1 MIQHD
6 TAGSQPT
13 EQQAL
18 SQHYSGLSANSSW
31 CVLVVLILS
40 WQCKNH
46 EGFELSPPSKEC
58 SISLATDQIQKII
71 WRFSC
76 KVGVLLR
83 LLLVVQSSLQCQPEQ
98 ATEGCQFPWYWYV
111 YGFLQEDPSQQGW
124 FPYECVTHFR
134 KAQPRNRRRTR
145 NHQV

>member
-1 MIQHD
+1 MAGYSS
-6 TAGSQPT
+6 TVPVGSQPVMRP
-13 EQQAL
+13 AVVW
-18 SQHYSGLSANSSW
+18 LSANSSW

-98 ATEGCQFPWYWYV
+98 ATEGCQFPWYV